1 MNPLSFKRTFV
12 VLIFFLKEKNLI
24 IFVILKNVLT
34 LQDLK
39 HDSPLFLLR
48 RSDNII
54 ELKFYC
60 KKLFYNLVDEVT
72 K

>member
-1 MNPLSFKRTFV
+1 M
-12 VLIFFLKEKNLI
+12 
-24 IFVILKNVLT
+24 ILKNVLT

-39 HDSPLFLLR
+39 HDSPLFLLG

-54 ELKFYC
+54 ELKFYW

>member
-1 MNPLSFKRTFV
+1 M
-12 VLIFFLKEKNLI
+12 
-24 IFVILKNVLT
+24 ILKNVLT

-72 K
+72 KLIESNRKSCKENMTVIFRK